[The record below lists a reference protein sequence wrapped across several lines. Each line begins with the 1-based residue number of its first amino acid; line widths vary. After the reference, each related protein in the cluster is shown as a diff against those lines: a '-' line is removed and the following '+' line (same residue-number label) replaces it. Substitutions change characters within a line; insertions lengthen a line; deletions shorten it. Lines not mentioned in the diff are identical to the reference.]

1 MSAILY
7 GIIRHVMALLG
18 AAWGG
23 SDAEIGAAVR
33 TFVDRLAE
41 GDVNA
46 IGGSL
51 VTLAAIAW
59 SIYDKKRKK

>member
-1 MSAILY
+1 
-7 GIIRHVMALLG
+7 MALLG

-59 SIYDKKRKK
+59 SIYEKRKKQ

>member
-7 GIIRHVMALLG
+7 GIVRHVMALLG

-33 TFVDRLAE
+33 TFAERLAD

-51 VTLAAIAW
+51 VTIAAILW
-59 SIYDKKRKK
+59 SVYDKRRKA